1 MHVCLNFLLIKESLK
16 EMYNIFNI
24 DNNKNYNW

>member
-16 EMYNIFNI
+16 EMYNINI